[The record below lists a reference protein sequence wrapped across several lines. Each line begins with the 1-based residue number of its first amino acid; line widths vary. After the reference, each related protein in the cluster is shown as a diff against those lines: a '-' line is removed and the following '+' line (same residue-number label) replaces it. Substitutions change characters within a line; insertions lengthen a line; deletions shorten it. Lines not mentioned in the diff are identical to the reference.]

1 MRRLSYIV
9 ALICCMLC
17 GGASAIQQ
25 LALSRFDNY
34 TQKDGLNYNIVQCA
48 YQDAQGYMWFGT
60 SQGLHRFDGYTF
72 HPYKYGNADGQVR
85 GELIRCIFQDSK
97 KRFWVGT
104 ENGGLNVYYPTTE
117 SFAAIPL
124 AKNGM
129 ARYSANSIVE
139 TPDGKIWVG
148 TDEGLAYLDEGLLL
162 EYYHFKDTEIGSI
175 PFIKALKV
183 DKYGRIWIGTG
194 ESGVKVFNPSTGEL
208 RSILDDS
215 EVRSI
220 CITKDDVVWIG
231 TYDKGVYIVNI
242 MDRGKFDLVHQTNL
256 PTTGAEASVKAICEG
271 ADGRMWI
278 GTRSGLICYDRISKE
293 YVVNVNDVHNDITLV
308 NNSIID
314 LYVDKKGDLWVC
326 TRGGISYRNS
336 EKQPFVLIQES
347 KNDNRYL
354 NCGQVYAF
362 LEMPGQKIWVGT
374 ESGGVN
380 IYDMKSG
387 RFDYITQTNSGL
399 SVNCIKSLAQV
410 GNEVLVGTY
419 MGGLNVLDAQT
430 GKVKRVYRHSD
441 SDKKSISSDNVWSI
455 CVCKNGEVL
464 LGTGDGV
471 DKFNP
476 SNGTFEH
483 MDRLAYNKEVWK
495 VYEDSDKDLWIFTP
509 DEIIIYLVKEERTI
523 AYEERARSIVEKA
536 KNVFYVGSLE
546 RGLVEYNKYTGE
558 IGTLNENDG
567 LSNNNVQSIFEW
579 RDYYI
584 VCTTNGISRIH
595 KGDKEIV
602 NYDESDGLQS
612 RQFHYGAVY
621 TCSDGRVL
629 AGGNAGFNIVNLSDL
644 HPNEFVPPVLLEDVK
659 VFNQEVPAN
668 QISLNENGESCLS
681 LNYDQNMV
689 TFKYSA
695 LSYSRVNKNMF
706 KYRLVSKDKSW
717 LGSNEDEAWINAGHE
732 NKCTYTNLHPGD
744 YVFEVK
750 GANCDGVWNE
760 NPLRVHLYVKPP
772 FWNTWWCKTLMTMVV
787 VGLILM
793 FLYHYRSRMILRNKL
808 DLEKQK
814 AEEMEKVE
822 QLKLDFF
829 TNISHELRTPLTL
842 ILGPL
847 SKILKDKGVS
857 SESKK
862 MAELAER
869 NANKLLRLVNQILD
883 FRKIESGSLQ
893 AIYKPGDLPAL
904 LETVVRA
911 FQTEGEAKG
920 IQISLDVDDASRGKR
935 MLFDSD
941 KIEKIV
947 DNLVSNSMKFTPRG
961 GAIKVAMEML
971 PQHKYAAENIC
982 DSFQISVADT
992 GKGMSESDQKHVFER
1007 FYQSNDEKE
1016 AGIGTGI
1023 GLNLVYDLV
1032 KLMDGEVLL
1041 DSALGKGTTFKV
1053 VLPFFESGEE
1063 STEKA
1068 EEPEESNTAVES
1080 QDGEAAE
1087 LPEEEKPVLLIAED
1101 NEELRKFVAIH
1112 FESRFNVVE
1121 AEDGKIALEKA
1132 AEQIPDVVITDLMMP
1147 NICGDELCNKLKHD
1161 EKTSHIPIILLTAVH
1176 SKESEIESLKR
1187 GADDYI
1193 TKPFDIEVLD
1203 QKVMNMMRL
1212 KDKIR
1217 SRFKI
1222 EMISEPTKVATQ
1234 SPDEKFMIKAMKVI
1248 EDNLSDADFDIE
1260 KFAVEVGVS
1269 RMQLYRKM
1277 NAITGMTVKEFIRN
1291 IRIKRAKQLLEDG
1304 AMTVS
1309 EVAYNVGF
1317 KDIAYFRKCFKQQ
1330 VGINPSEISKG
1341 E

>member
-1 MRRLSYIV
+1 MRGLRYILAFV
-9 ALICCMLC
+9 WCILW
-17 GGASAIQQ
+17 GGTFASQQ

-72 HPYKYGNADGQVR
+72 YPYKYGSQEGHVR
-85 GELIRCIFQDSK
+85 GELVRCIFQDSRR
-97 KRFWVGT
+97 RFWVGT
-104 ENGGLNVYYPTTE
+104 ENGGLNIYEPKSETFST
-117 SFAAIPL
+117 IPL
-124 AKNGM
+124 SKNGL
-129 ARYSANSIVE
+129 AKYSANSVVE
-139 TPDGKIWVG
+139 DMEGKIWVG
-148 TDEGLAYLDEGLLL
+148 TDEGLAFLGEGLLL
-162 EYYHFKDTEIGSI
+162 EYYQFQDSEVGSI
-175 PFIKALKV
+175 PFIKTLTV
-183 DKYGRIWIGTG
+183 DKYGRLWIGTG
-194 ESGVKVFNPSTGEL
+194 ESGVKLFDPSTGDVKT
-208 RSILDDS
+208 ILQDL

-220 CITKDDVVWIG
+220 CISKDGVVWIG
-231 TYDKGVYIVNI
+231 SYDRGVYTVDINDKNNVEC
-242 MDRGKFDLVHQTNL
+242 RHQTNL
-256 PTTGAEASVKAICEG
+256 PTSGAEASVKAICEDR
-271 ADGRMWI
+271 DGRIWI
-278 GTRSGLICYDRISKE
+278 GTRSGLICYDRESQR

-308 NNSIID
+308 HNSVID
-314 LYVDKKGDLWVC
+314 LFVDNKGDLWVC

-336 EKQPFVLIQES
+336 EKQPFGLIQES

-354 NCGQVYAF
+354 NCEQVYAF
-362 LEMPGQKIWVGT
+362 LEVPDSKVWVGT
-374 ESGGVN
+374 ESGGINV
-380 IYDMKSG
+380 YDIKSG
-387 RFDYITQTNSGL
+387 RFEYITQSNSGL
-399 SVNCIKSLAQV
+399 SVNCIKSLAKV
-410 GNEVLVGTY
+410 GDDVLVGTY
-419 MGGLNVLDAQT
+419 MGGLNVMDVQT
-430 GKVKRVYRHSD
+430 GKVKRVFRHSETD
-441 SDKKSISSDNVWSI
+441 RTSISSDNVWSI
-455 CVCKNGEVL
+455 CICRNGDVL
-464 LGTGDGV
+464 LGTGSGV
-471 DKFNP
+471 EKYNP
-476 SNGTFEH
+476 NNGTFSH
-483 MDRLAYNKEVWK
+483 MDKLAYNKEVWK
-495 VYEDSDKDLWIFTP
+495 IFEDSDKDLWIFTP
-509 DEIIIYLVKEERTI
+509 DEIIIYLTKEERTI
-523 AYEERARSIVEKA
+523 VYKERARSIVEKS
-536 KNVFYVGSLE
+536 NSVFYIGSLE

-558 IGTLNENDG
+558 ISTISEKDG
-567 LSNNNVQSIFEW
+567 LSNNNVQSILEW
-579 RDYYI
+579 GDYYI
-584 VCTTNGISRIH
+584 VCTTSGMSRI
-595 KGDKEIV
+595 KKENKEIV
-602 NYDESDGLQS
+602 NYDENDGLQS

-621 TCSDGRVL
+621 VCTDGRVL
-629 AGGNAGFNIVNLSDL
+629 MGGNAGFNIVDFSDVRV
-644 HPNEFVPPVLLEDVK
+644 NEFIPPIVLEDVK
-659 VFNQEVPAN
+659 VFNQDVQAD
-668 QISLNENGESCLS
+668 QISIDENTGETCLD

-689 TFKYSA
+689 TFRYSA
-695 LSYSRVNKNMF
+695 LSYSRADKNRF
-706 KYRLVSKDKSW
+706 KYRLVGQSDSW
-717 LGSNEDEAWINAGHE
+717 IDAGHE
-732 NKCTYTNLHPGD
+732 NKCTYTNLRPGS
-744 YVFEVK
+744 YIFEVR

-760 NPLRVHLYVKPP
+760 KPLKVHLYVKPP
-772 FWNTWWCKTLMTMVV
+772 FWNTWWFKTLMTLLV
-787 VGLILM
+787 VGLVLM
-793 FLYHYRSRMILRNKL
+793 YLYHYRSRMILKNKL
-808 DLEKQK
+808 VLEKQK

-829 TNISHELRTPLTL
+829 TNISHELRIPLTL

-847 SKILKDKGVS
+847 SKILKDDGVS
-857 SESKK
+857 SESKQ
-862 MAELAER
+862 MAVLAER

-920 IQISLDVDDASRGKR
+920 IQISLDVDDAARGRR

-961 GAIKVAMEML
+961 GSISVKL
-971 PQHKYAAENIC
+971 DILSQHTYSEGNIS
-982 DSFQISVADT
+982 DSYQITVADT
-992 GKGMSESDQKHVFER
+992 GKGMTEDDQKHVFER

-1023 GLNLVYDLV
+1023 GLNLVFDLA

-1041 DSALGKGTTFKV
+1041 NSKKGEGTTFRV
-1053 VLPFFESGEE
+1053 VLPLFETSESVAEEEATENKEAADKDDIDPVALSGE
-1063 STEKA
+1063 
-1068 EEPEESNTAVES
+1068 
-1080 QDGEAAE
+1080 D
-1087 LPEEEKPVLLIAED
+1087 KPVLLIAED

-1112 FESRFNVVE
+1112 FETRFTVVE
-1121 AEDGKIALEKA
+1121 AEDGRIALEKA
-1132 AEQIPDVVITDLMMP
+1132 EEQIPDVVITDLMMP

-1161 EKTSHIPIILLTAVH
+1161 ERTSHIPIILLTAVH

-1212 KDKIR
+1212 KEKIR

-1222 EMISEPTKVATQ
+1222 EMISEPTKVVTQ
-1234 SPDEKFMIKAMKVI
+1234 SPDEKFMIRAMKVI

>member
-1 MRRLSYIV
+1 MRGLRYILAFV
-9 ALICCMLC
+9 WCILW
-17 GGASAIQQ
+17 GGTFASQQ

-72 HPYKYGNADGQVR
+72 HPYKYGSQEGHVR
-85 GELIRCIFQDSK
+85 GELVRCIFQDSRR
-97 KRFWVGT
+97 RFWVGT
-104 ENGGLNVYYPTTE
+104 ENGGLNIYEPKSETF
-117 SFAAIPL
+117 SAIPL
-124 AKNGM
+124 SKNGL
-129 ARYSANSIVE
+129 AKYSANSVVE
-139 TPDGKIWVG
+139 DMEGKIWVG
-148 TDEGLAYLDEGLLL
+148 TDEGLAFLGEGLLL
-162 EYYHFKDTEIGSI
+162 EYYQFQDSEVGSI
-175 PFIKALKV
+175 PFIKTLTV
-183 DKYGRIWIGTG
+183 DKYGRLWIGTG
-194 ESGVKVFNPSTGEL
+194 ESGVKLFDPSTGDVKT
-208 RSILDDS
+208 ILQDL

-220 CITKDDVVWIG
+220 CISKDGVVWIG
-231 TYDKGVYIVNI
+231 SYDRGVYTVDINDKNNVEC
-242 MDRGKFDLVHQTNL
+242 RHQTNL
-256 PTTGAEASVKAICEG
+256 PTSGAEASVKAICEDR
-271 ADGRMWI
+271 DGRIWI
-278 GTRSGLICYDRISKE
+278 GTRSGLICYDRESQR

-308 NNSIID
+308 HNSVID
-314 LYVDKKGDLWVC
+314 LFVDNKGDLWVC

-336 EKQPFVLIQES
+336 EKQPFGLIQES

-354 NCGQVYAF
+354 NCEQVYAF
-362 LEMPGQKIWVGT
+362 LEVPDSKVWVGT
-374 ESGGVN
+374 ESGGINV
-380 IYDMKSG
+380 YDMKSG
-387 RFDYITQTNSGL
+387 RFEYITQSNSGL
-399 SVNCIKSLAQV
+399 SVNCIKSLAKV
-410 GNEVLVGTY
+410 GDDVLVGTY
-419 MGGLNVLDAQT
+419 MGGLNVMDVQT
-430 GKVKRVYRHSD
+430 GKVKRVFRHSETD
-441 SDKKSISSDNVWSI
+441 RTSISSDNVWSI
-455 CVCKNGEVL
+455 CICRNGDVL
-464 LGTGDGV
+464 LGTGSGV
-471 DKFNP
+471 EKYNP
-476 SNGTFEH
+476 NNGTFSH
-483 MDRLAYNKEVWK
+483 MDKLAFNKEVWK
-495 VYEDSDKDLWIFTP
+495 IFEDSDKDLWIFTP
-509 DEIIIYLVKEERTI
+509 DEIIIYLTKEERTI
-523 AYEERARSIVEKA
+523 VYKERARSIVEKS
-536 KNVFYVGSLE
+536 NSVFYIGSLE

-558 IGTLNENDG
+558 ISTISEKDG
-567 LSNNNVQSIFEW
+567 LSNNNVQSILEW
-579 RDYYI
+579 GDYYI
-584 VCTTNGISRIH
+584 VCTTSGMSRI
-595 KGDKEIV
+595 KKENKEIV
-602 NYDESDGLQS
+602 NYDENDGLQS

-621 TCSDGRVL
+621 VCTDGRVL
-629 AGGNAGFNIVNLSDL
+629 MGGNAGFNIVDFSDVRV
-644 HPNEFVPPVLLEDVK
+644 NEFVPPIVLEDVK
-659 VFNQEVPAN
+659 VFNQDVQAD
-668 QISLNENGESCLS
+668 QISIYENTGETCLD

-689 TFKYSA
+689 TFRYSA
-695 LSYSRVNKNMF
+695 LSYSRADKNRF
-706 KYRLVSKDKSW
+706 KYRLVGQSD
-717 LGSNEDEAWINAGHE
+717 NWIDAGHE
-732 NKCTYTNLHPGD
+732 NKCTYTNLQPGS
-744 YVFEVK
+744 YIFELR

-760 NPLRVHLYVKPP
+760 KPLKVHLYVKPP
-772 FWNTWWCKTLMTMVV
+772 FWKTWWFKTLMTLLV
-787 VGLILM
+787 VGLVLM
-793 FLYHYRSRMILRNKL
+793 YLYHYRSRMILKNKL
-808 DLEKQK
+808 VLEKQK

-847 SKILKDKGVS
+847 SKILKDDGVS
-857 SESKK
+857 SESKQ
-862 MAELAER
+862 MAVLAER

-920 IQISLDVDDASRGKR
+920 IKISLDVDDAARGRR

-961 GAIKVAMEML
+961 GSINVKL
-971 PQHKYAAENIC
+971 DILSQHTYSEGNIS
-982 DSFQISVADT
+982 DSYQITVADT
-992 GKGMSESDQKHVFER
+992 GKGMTEEDQKHVFER

-1023 GLNLVYDLV
+1023 GLNLVFDLA

-1041 DSALGKGTTFKV
+1041 NSKKGEGTTFRV
-1053 VLPFFESGEE
+1053 VLPLFETSENVAEEETSENKEAADKDDIDPVSLSGE
-1063 STEKA
+1063 
-1068 EEPEESNTAVES
+1068 
-1080 QDGEAAE
+1080 D
-1087 LPEEEKPVLLIAED
+1087 KPVLLIAED

-1112 FESRFNVVE
+1112 FETRFTVVE
-1121 AEDGKIALEKA
+1121 AEDGRIALEKA
-1132 AEQIPDVVITDLMMP
+1132 EEQIPDVVITDLMMP

-1161 EKTSHIPIILLTAVH
+1161 ERTSHIPIILLTAVH

-1212 KDKIR
+1212 KEKIR

-1222 EMISEPTKVATQ
+1222 EMISEPTKVVTQ
-1234 SPDEKFMIKAMKVI
+1234 SPDEKFMIRAMKVI

>member
-1 MRRLSYIV
+1 MRGLRYILAFV
-9 ALICCMLC
+9 WCILW
-17 GGASAIQQ
+17 GGTFASQQ

-60 SQGLHRFDGYTF
+60 SQGLHRFDGYSF
-72 HPYKYGNADGQVR
+72 HPYKYGSQEGHVR
-85 GELIRCIFQDSK
+85 GELVRCIFQDSRR
-97 KRFWVGT
+97 RFWVGT
-104 ENGGLNVYYPTTE
+104 ENGGLNIYEPKSETFST
-117 SFAAIPL
+117 IPL
-124 AKNGM
+124 SKNGL
-129 ARYSANSIVE
+129 AKYSANSVVE
-139 TPDGKIWVG
+139 DMEGKIWVG
-148 TDEGLAYLDEGLLL
+148 TDEGLAFLGEGLLL
-162 EYYHFKDTEIGSI
+162 EYYQFQDSEVGSI
-175 PFIKALKV
+175 PFIKTLTV
-183 DKYGRIWIGTG
+183 DKYGRLWIGTG
-194 ESGVKVFNPSTGEL
+194 ESGVKLFDPSTGDVKT
-208 RSILDDS
+208 ILQDL

-220 CITKDDVVWIG
+220 CISKDGVVWIG
-231 TYDKGVYIVNI
+231 SYDRGVYTIDINDKNNVEC
-242 MDRGKFDLVHQTNL
+242 RHQTNL
-256 PTTGAEASVKAICEG
+256 PTSGAEASVKAICEDR
-271 ADGRMWI
+271 DGRIWI
-278 GTRSGLICYDRISKE
+278 GTRSGLICYDRESQR

-308 NNSIID
+308 HNSVID
-314 LYVDKKGDLWVC
+314 LFVDNKGDLWVC

-336 EKQPFVLIQES
+336 EKQPFGLIQES

-354 NCGQVYAF
+354 NCEQVYAF
-362 LEMPGQKIWVGT
+362 LEVPGSKVWVGT
-374 ESGGVN
+374 ESGGINV
-380 IYDMKSG
+380 YDIKSG
-387 RFDYITQTNSGL
+387 RFEYITQSNSGL
-399 SVNCIKSLAQV
+399 SVNCIKSLAKV
-410 GNEVLVGTY
+410 GDDVLVGTY
-419 MGGLNVLDAQT
+419 MGGLNVMDVQT
-430 GKVKRVYRHSD
+430 GKVKRVFRHSETD
-441 SDKKSISSDNVWSI
+441 RTSISSDNVWSI
-455 CVCKNGEVL
+455 CICRNGDVL
-464 LGTGDGV
+464 LGTGSGV
-471 DKFNP
+471 EKYNP
-476 SNGTFEH
+476 NNGTFSH
-483 MDRLAYNKEVWK
+483 MDKLAYNKEVWK
-495 VYEDSDKDLWIFTP
+495 IFEDSDKDLWIFTP
-509 DEIIIYLVKEERTI
+509 DEIIIYLTKEERTI
-523 AYEERARSIVEKA
+523 VYKERARSIVEKS
-536 KNVFYVGSLE
+536 NSVFYIGSLE

-558 IGTLNENDG
+558 ISTISEKDG
-567 LSNNNVQSIFEW
+567 LSNNNVQSILEW
-579 RDYYI
+579 GDYYI
-584 VCTTNGISRIH
+584 VCTTSGMSRI
-595 KGDKEIV
+595 KKENKEIV
-602 NYDESDGLQS
+602 NYDENDGLQS

-621 TCSDGRVL
+621 VCTDGRVL
-629 AGGNAGFNIVNLSDL
+629 MGGNAGFNIVDFSDVRV
-644 HPNEFVPPVLLEDVK
+644 NEFIPPIVLEDVK
-659 VFNQEVPAN
+659 VFNQDVQAD
-668 QISLNENGESCLS
+668 QISIDENTGETCLD

-689 TFKYSA
+689 TFRYSA
-695 LSYSRVNKNMF
+695 LSYSRSDKNRF
-706 KYRLVSKDKSW
+706 KYRLVGQSDSW
-717 LGSNEDEAWINAGHE
+717 IDAGHE
-732 NKCTYTNLHPGD
+732 NKCTYTNLQPGS
-744 YVFEVK
+744 YIFEVR

-760 NPLRVHLYVKPP
+760 KPLKVHLYVKPP
-772 FWNTWWCKTLMTMVV
+772 FWNTWWFKTLMTLLV
-787 VGLILM
+787 VGLVLM
-793 FLYHYRSRMILRNKL
+793 YLYHYRSRMILKNKL
-808 DLEKQK
+808 VLEKQK

-847 SKILKDKGVS
+847 SKILKDDGVS
-857 SESKK
+857 SESKQ
-862 MAELAER
+862 MAVLAER

-920 IQISLDVDDASRGKR
+920 IQISLDVDDAARGRR

-947 DNLVSNSMKFTPRG
+947 DNLVSNSMKFTSRG
-961 GAIKVAMEML
+961 GSISVKLDILSQYTYSEG
-971 PQHKYAAENIC
+971 NIS
-982 DSFQISVADT
+982 DSYQITVADT
-992 GKGMSESDQKHVFER
+992 GKGMTEEDQKHVFER

-1023 GLNLVYDLV
+1023 GLNLVFDLA

-1041 DSALGKGTTFKV
+1041 NSKKGEGTTFRV
-1053 VLPFFESGEE
+1053 VLPLFETSESVAEEEATENKEAADKDDIDPVALSGE
-1063 STEKA
+1063 
-1068 EEPEESNTAVES
+1068 
-1080 QDGEAAE
+1080 D
-1087 LPEEEKPVLLIAED
+1087 KPVLLIAED

-1112 FESRFNVVE
+1112 FESRFTVVE
-1121 AEDGKIALEKA
+1121 AEDGRIALEKA
-1132 AEQIPDVVITDLMMP
+1132 EEQIPDVVITDLMMP

-1161 EKTSHIPIILLTAVH
+1161 ERTSHIPIILLTAVH

-1212 KDKIR
+1212 KEKIR

-1222 EMISEPTKVATQ
+1222 EMISEPTKVVTQ
-1234 SPDEKFMIKAMKVI
+1234 SPDEKFMIRAMKVI

>member
-1 MRRLSYIV
+1 MRGLRYILAFV
-9 ALICCMLC
+9 WCILW
-17 GGASAIQQ
+17 GGTFASQQ

-72 HPYKYGNADGQVR
+72 HPYKYGSQEGHVR
-85 GELIRCIFQDSK
+85 GELVRCIFQDSRR
-97 KRFWVGT
+97 RFWVGT
-104 ENGGLNVYYPTTE
+104 ENGGLNIYEPKSETF
-117 SFAAIPL
+117 SAIPL
-124 AKNGM
+124 SKNGL
-129 ARYSANSIVE
+129 AKYSANSVVE
-139 TPDGKIWVG
+139 DMEGKIWVG
-148 TDEGLAYLDEGLLL
+148 TDEGLAFLGEGLLL
-162 EYYHFKDTEIGSI
+162 EYYQFQDSEVGSI
-175 PFIKALKV
+175 PFIKTLTV
-183 DKYGRIWIGTG
+183 DKYGRLWIGTG
-194 ESGVKVFNPSTGEL
+194 ESGVKLFDPSTGDVKT
-208 RSILDDS
+208 ILQDL

-220 CITKDDVVWIG
+220 CISKDGVVWIG
-231 TYDKGVYIVNI
+231 SYDRGVYTVDINDKNNVEC
-242 MDRGKFDLVHQTNL
+242 KHQTNL
-256 PTTGAEASVKAICEG
+256 PTSGAEASVKAICEDR
-271 ADGRMWI
+271 DGRIWI
-278 GTRSGLICYDRISKE
+278 GTRSGLICYDRESQR

-308 NNSIID
+308 HNSVID
-314 LYVDKKGDLWVC
+314 LFVDNKGDLWVC

-336 EKQPFVLIQES
+336 EKQPFELIQES

-354 NCGQVYAF
+354 NCEQVYAF
-362 LEMPGQKIWVGT
+362 LEVPGSKVWVGT

-380 IYDMKSG
+380 VYDMKSG
-387 RFDYITQTNSGL
+387 RFEYITQSNSGL
-399 SVNCIKSLAQV
+399 SVNCIKSLAKV
-410 GNEVLVGTY
+410 GDDVLVGTY
-419 MGGLNVLDAQT
+419 MGGLNVMDVQT
-430 GKVKRVYRHSD
+430 GKVKRVFRHSETD
-441 SDKKSISSDNVWSI
+441 RTSISSDNVWSI
-455 CVCKNGEVL
+455 CICRNGDVL
-464 LGTGDGV
+464 LGTGSGV
-471 DKFNP
+471 EKYNP
-476 SNGTFEH
+476 NNGTFSH
-483 MDRLAYNKEVWK
+483 MDKLAFNKEVWK
-495 VYEDSDKDLWIFTP
+495 IFEDSDKDLWIFTP
-509 DEIIIYLVKEERTI
+509 DEIIIYLTKEERTI
-523 AYEERARSIVEKA
+523 VYKERARSIVEKS
-536 KNVFYVGSLE
+536 NSVFYIGSLE

-558 IGTLNENDG
+558 ISTISEKDG
-567 LSNNNVQSIFEW
+567 LSNNNVQSILEW
-579 RDYYI
+579 GDYYI
-584 VCTTNGISRIH
+584 VCTTSGMSRI
-595 KGDKEIV
+595 KKVSKEIV
-602 NYDESDGLQS
+602 NYDENDGLQS

-621 TCSDGRVL
+621 VCTDGRVL
-629 AGGNAGFNIVNLSDL
+629 MGGNAGFNIVDFSDVRV
-644 HPNEFVPPVLLEDVK
+644 NEFVPPIVLEDVK
-659 VFNQEVPAN
+659 VFNQDVQAD
-668 QISLNENGESCLS
+668 QISIDENTGETCLN

-689 TFKYSA
+689 TFRYSA
-695 LSYSRVNKNMF
+695 LSYSRADKNRF
-706 KYRLVSKDKSW
+706 KYRLVGQSDSW
-717 LGSNEDEAWINAGHE
+717 IDAGHE
-732 NKCTYTNLHPGD
+732 NKCTYTNLQPGS
-744 YVFEVK
+744 YIFEVR

-760 NPLRVHLYVKPP
+760 KPLKVHLYVKPP
-772 FWNTWWCKTLMTMVV
+772 FWNTLWFKTLMTLLV
-787 VGLILM
+787 VGLVLM
-793 FLYHYRSRMILRNKL
+793 YLYHYRSRMILKNKL
-808 DLEKQK
+808 VLEKQK

-847 SKILKDKGVS
+847 SKILKDDGVS
-857 SESKK
+857 SESKQ
-862 MAELAER
+862 MAVLAER

-920 IQISLDVDDASRGKR
+920 IKISLDVDDAARGRR

-961 GAIKVAMEML
+961 GSINVKL
-971 PQHKYAAENIC
+971 DILSQHTYSEGNIS
-982 DSFQISVADT
+982 DSYQITVADT
-992 GKGMSESDQKHVFER
+992 GKGMTEEDQKHVFER

-1023 GLNLVYDLV
+1023 GLNLVFDLA

-1041 DSALGKGTTFKV
+1041 NSKKGEGTTFRV
-1053 VLPFFESGEE
+1053 VLPLFETSENVAEEETSENKETADNDIDPVSLSGE
-1063 STEKA
+1063 
-1068 EEPEESNTAVES
+1068 
-1080 QDGEAAE
+1080 D
-1087 LPEEEKPVLLIAED
+1087 KPVLLIAED

-1112 FESRFNVVE
+1112 FETRFTVVE
-1121 AEDGKIALEKA
+1121 AEDGRIALEKA
-1132 AEQIPDVVITDLMMP
+1132 EEQIPDVVITDLMMP

-1161 EKTSHIPIILLTAVH
+1161 ERTSHIPIILLTAVH

-1212 KDKIR
+1212 KEKIR

-1222 EMISEPTKVATQ
+1222 EMISEPTKVVTQ
-1234 SPDEKFMIKAMKVI
+1234 SPDEKFMIRAMKVI

>member
-1 MRRLSYIV
+1 MRGLRYILAFV
-9 ALICCMLC
+9 WCILW
-17 GGASAIQQ
+17 GGTFASQQ

-72 HPYKYGNADGQVR
+72 YPYKYGSQEGHVR
-85 GELIRCIFQDSK
+85 GELVRCIFQDSRR
-97 KRFWVGT
+97 RFWVGT
-104 ENGGLNVYYPTTE
+104 ENGGLNIYEPKSETFST
-117 SFAAIPL
+117 IPL
-124 AKNGM
+124 SKNGL
-129 ARYSANSIVE
+129 AKYSANSVVE
-139 TPDGKIWVG
+139 DMEGKIWVG
-148 TDEGLAYLDEGLLL
+148 TDEGLAFLGEGLLL
-162 EYYHFKDTEIGSI
+162 EYYQFLDSEVGSI
-175 PFIKALKV
+175 PFIKTLTV
-183 DKYGRIWIGTG
+183 DKYGRLWIGTG
-194 ESGVKVFNPSTGEL
+194 ESGVKLFDPSTGDVKT
-208 RSILDDS
+208 ILQDL

-220 CITKDDVVWIG
+220 CISKDGVVWIG
-231 TYDKGVYIVNI
+231 SYDRGVYTVDINDKNNVEC
-242 MDRGKFDLVHQTNL
+242 RHQTNL
-256 PTTGAEASVKAICEG
+256 PTSGAEASVKAICEDR
-271 ADGRMWI
+271 DGRIWI
-278 GTRSGLICYDRISKE
+278 GTRSGLICYDRESQR

-308 NNSIID
+308 HNSVID
-314 LYVDKKGDLWVC
+314 LFVDNKGDLWVC

-336 EKQPFVLIQES
+336 EKQPFGLIQES

-354 NCGQVYAF
+354 NCEQVYAF
-362 LEMPGQKIWVGT
+362 LEVPGSKVWVGT
-374 ESGGVN
+374 ESGGINV
-380 IYDMKSG
+380 YDIKSG
-387 RFDYITQTNSGL
+387 RFEYITQSNSGL
-399 SVNCIKSLAQV
+399 SVNCIKSLAKV
-410 GNEVLVGTY
+410 GDDVLVGTY
-419 MGGLNVLDAQT
+419 MGGLNVMDVQT
-430 GKVKRVYRHSD
+430 GKVKRVFRHSETD
-441 SDKKSISSDNVWSI
+441 RTSISSDNVWSI
-455 CVCKNGEVL
+455 CICRNGDVL
-464 LGTGDGV
+464 LGTGSGV
-471 DKFNP
+471 EKYNP
-476 SNGTFEH
+476 NNGTFSH
-483 MDRLAYNKEVWK
+483 MDKLAYNKEVWK
-495 VYEDSDKDLWIFTP
+495 IFEDSDKDLWIFTP
-509 DEIIIYLVKEERTI
+509 DEIIIYLTKEERTI
-523 AYEERARSIVEKA
+523 VYKERARSIVEKS
-536 KNVFYVGSLE
+536 NSVFYIGSLE

-558 IGTLNENDG
+558 ISTISEKDG
-567 LSNNNVQSIFEW
+567 LSNNNVQSILEW
-579 RDYYI
+579 GDYYI
-584 VCTTNGISRIH
+584 VCTTSGMSRI
-595 KGDKEIV
+595 KKENKEIV
-602 NYDESDGLQS
+602 NYDENDGLQS

-621 TCSDGRVL
+621 VCTDGRVL
-629 AGGNAGFNIVNLSDL
+629 MGGNAGFNIVDFSDVRV
-644 HPNEFVPPVLLEDVK
+644 NEFIPPIVLEDVK
-659 VFNQEVPAN
+659 VFNQDVQAD
-668 QISLNENGESCLS
+668 QISIDENTGETCLD

-689 TFKYSA
+689 TFRYSA
-695 LSYSRVNKNMF
+695 LSYSRSDKNRF
-706 KYRLVSKDKSW
+706 KYRLVGQSDSW
-717 LGSNEDEAWINAGHE
+717 IDAGHE
-732 NKCTYTNLHPGD
+732 NKCTYTNLQPGS
-744 YVFEVK
+744 YIFEVR

-760 NPLRVHLYVKPP
+760 KPLKVHLYVKPP
-772 FWNTWWCKTLMTMVV
+772 FWNTWWFKTLMTLLV
-787 VGLILM
+787 VGLVLM
-793 FLYHYRSRMILRNKL
+793 YLYHYRSRMILKNKL
-808 DLEKQK
+808 VLEKQK

-847 SKILKDKGVS
+847 SKILKDDGVS
-857 SESKK
+857 SESKQ
-862 MAELAER
+862 MAVLAER

-920 IQISLDVDDASRGKR
+920 IKISLDVDDAARGRR

-961 GAIKVAMEML
+961 GSISVKL
-971 PQHKYAAENIC
+971 DILSQHTYSEGNIS
-982 DSFQISVADT
+982 DSYQITVADT
-992 GKGMSESDQKHVFER
+992 GKGMTEEDQKHVFER

-1023 GLNLVYDLV
+1023 GLNLVFDLA

-1041 DSALGKGTTFKV
+1041 NSKKGEGTTFRV
-1053 VLPFFESGEE
+1053 VLPLFETSENVAEEETSENKETADKDDIDPVSLSGE
-1063 STEKA
+1063 
-1068 EEPEESNTAVES
+1068 
-1080 QDGEAAE
+1080 D
-1087 LPEEEKPVLLIAED
+1087 KPVLLIAED

-1112 FESRFNVVE
+1112 FETRFTVVE
-1121 AEDGKIALEKA
+1121 AEDGRIALEKA
-1132 AEQIPDVVITDLMMP
+1132 EEQIPDVVITDLMMP

-1161 EKTSHIPIILLTAVH
+1161 ERTSHIPIILLTAVH

-1212 KDKIR
+1212 KEKIR

-1222 EMISEPTKVATQ
+1222 EMISEPTKVVTQ
-1234 SPDEKFMIKAMKVI
+1234 SPDEKFMIRAMKVI

>member
-1 MRRLSYIV
+1 MRGLRYILAFV
-9 ALICCMLC
+9 WCILW
-17 GGASAIQQ
+17 GGTFASQQ

-72 HPYKYGNADGQVR
+72 HPYKYGSQEGHVR
-85 GELIRCIFQDSK
+85 GELIRCIFQDSH

-104 ENGGLNVYYPTTE
+104 ENGGLNIYEPHSETF
-117 SFAAIPL
+117 SAIPL
-124 AKNGM
+124 KKDGLAK
-129 ARYSANSIVE
+129 YSANAIVE
-139 TPDGKIWVG
+139 GADGKIWIG
-148 TDEGLAYLDEGLLL
+148 TDEGLAFLDEGMLL
-162 EYYHFKDTEIGSI
+162 EYYHFQETGIGSV
-175 PFIKALKV
+175 PFIKSLDV

-194 ESGVKVFNPSTGEL
+194 GAGVKLFDPSTEKIQTVL
-208 RSILDDS
+208 PDS
-215 EVRSI
+215 EVRTI
-220 CITKDDVVWIG
+220 CISRDSVVWIG
-231 TYDKGVYIVNI
+231 TYDRGVYTVDIKDKENVEP
-242 MDRGKFDLVHQTNL
+242 KHQTSL
-256 PTTGAEASVKAICEG
+256 PTAGAEASVKAICE
-271 ADGRMWI
+271 DREGRIWI
-278 GTRSGLICYDRISKE
+278 GTRSGLICYDRRTQQ
-293 YVVNVNDVHNDITLV
+293 YVINVNDVHNDITLV
-308 NNSIID
+308 HNSVID
-314 LYVDKKGDLWVC
+314 LFVDNKGDLWVC
-326 TRGGISYRNS
+326 TRGGISYRNN
-336 EKQPFVLIQES
+336 EKQPFKLIQES

-354 NCGQVYAF
+354 NCEQVYAF
-362 LEMPGQKIWVGT
+362 LEVPDSKVWVGT

-380 IYDMKSG
+380 VYDMKSG
-387 RFDYITQTNSGL
+387 RFDYITQSNSNL
-399 SVNCIKSLAQV
+399 SVNSIKSFARV
-410 GNEVLVGTY
+410 GNEILVGTY
-419 MGGLNVLDAQT
+419 MGGLNVLDIST
-430 GKVKRVYRHSD
+430 GNVKRVYRHSETD
-441 SDKKSISSDNVWSI
+441 RASINSDNIWSI
-455 CVCKNGEVL
+455 CIRRNGDVL

-471 DKFNP
+471 DKYNP
-476 SNGTFEH
+476 NNGTFSH
-483 MDRLAYNKEVWK
+483 MDKLAFNKEVWK
-495 VYEDSDKDLWIFTP
+495 VFEDSDNDLWIFTP
-509 DEIIIYLVKEERTI
+509 EEIVVYLTKEDRTLV
-523 AYEERARSIVEKA
+523 YKERARSIVEKT
-536 KNVFYVGSLE
+536 KSQFYVGSLE
-546 RGLVEYNKYTGE
+546 RGVVEYNKYTGE
-558 IGTLNENDG
+558 IRTISEKDG
-567 LSNNNVQSIFEW
+567 LSNNNVQSILEW
-579 RDYYI
+579 GDYYI
-584 VCTTNGISRIH
+584 VCTTSGMSRIR
-595 KGDKEIV
+595 KKTFEIV
-602 NYDESDGLQS
+602 NYDENDGLQS

-621 TCSDGRVL
+621 VCTDGRVL
-629 AGGNAGFNIVNLSDL
+629 MGGNAGFNIVDFSDVRV
-644 HPNEFVPPVLLEDVK
+644 NEFIPPIVLEDVK
-659 VFNQEVPAN
+659 VFNQDVQAD
-668 QISLNENGESCLS
+668 QISIDENTGETCLN

-689 TFKYSA
+689 TFRYSA
-695 LSYSRVNKNMF
+695 LSYSRADKNRF
-706 KYRLVSKDKSW
+706 KYRLVGQSD
-717 LGSNEDEAWINAGHE
+717 NWIDAGHE
-732 NKCTYTNLHPGD
+732 NKCTYTNLQPGS
-744 YVFEVK
+744 YIFELR

-760 NPLRVHLYVKPP
+760 KPLKVHLYVKPP
-772 FWNTWWCKTLMTMVV
+772 FWKTWWFKTLMTLLV
-787 VGLILM
+787 VGLVLM
-793 FLYHYRSRMILRNKL
+793 YLYHYRSRMILKNKL
-808 DLEKQK
+808 VLEKQK

-847 SKILKDKGVS
+847 SKILKDDGVS
-857 SESKK
+857 SESKQ
-862 MAELAER
+862 MAVLAER

-920 IQISLDVDDASRGKR
+920 IQISLAVDDAARGRR

-947 DNLVSNSMKFTPRG
+947 DNLLSNSMKFTPRG
-961 GAIKVAMEML
+961 GAISVKLEML
-971 PQHKYAAENIC
+971 SQHTYSAGNIS
-982 DSFQISVADT
+982 DSYQITVADT
-992 GKGMSESDQKHVFER
+992 GKGMSEEDQKHVFER

-1023 GLNLVYDLV
+1023 GLNLVFDLA

-1041 DSALGKGTTFKV
+1041 NSKKGEGTTFRV
-1053 VLPFFESGEE
+1053 VLPLFETPESTVEEEPSENNTVAGKDDIDPVALSGE
-1063 STEKA
+1063 
-1068 EEPEESNTAVES
+1068 
-1080 QDGEAAE
+1080 D
-1087 LPEEEKPVLLIAED
+1087 KPVLLIAED

-1112 FESRFNVVE
+1112 FESRFTVVE
-1121 AEDGKIALEKA
+1121 AEDGRIALEKA
-1132 AEQIPDVVITDLMMP
+1132 EEQIPDVVITDLMMP

-1161 EKTSHIPIILLTAVH
+1161 ERTSHIPIILLTAVH

-1212 KDKIR
+1212 KEKIR

-1222 EMISEPTKVATQ
+1222 EMISEPTKVVTQ
-1234 SPDEKFMIKAMKVI
+1234 SPDEKFMIRAMKVI

>member
-72 HPYKYGNADGQVR
+72 HPYKYGNAEGQVR

-104 ENGGLNVYYPTTE
+104 ENGGLNVYYPTNE

-129 ARYSANSIVE
+129 ARYSANSVVE

-175 PFIKALKV
+175 PFVKTLKV

-362 LEMPGQKIWVGT
+362 LEVPGQKIWVGT

-410 GNEVLVGTY
+410 SNEVLVGTY

-495 VYEDSDKDLWIFTP
+495 VFEDSDKDLWIFTP

-595 KGDKEIV
+595 KGNKEIV
-602 NYDESDGLQS
+602 NYDENDGLQS
-612 RQFHYGAVY
+612 RQFHYGALY
-621 TCSDGRVL
+621 TCSDGRVM

-644 HPNEFVPPVLLEDVK
+644 RKNEFVPPVLLEDVK

-668 QISLNENGESCLS
+668 QISLNENGELCLS

-717 LGSNEDEAWINAGHE
+717 LRSNEDDAWINAGHE

-787 VGLILM
+787 VGVILM

-1063 STEKA
+1063 SAEKA
-1068 EEPEESNTAVES
+1068 EESEENNTAVEA

-1087 LPEEEKPVLLIAED
+1087 LTEEEKPVLLIAED

>member
-1 MRRLSYIV
+1 MRGLRYILAFV
-9 ALICCMLC
+9 WCILW
-17 GGASAIQQ
+17 GGTFASQQ

-72 HPYKYGNADGQVR
+72 HPYKYGSQEGHVR
-85 GELIRCIFQDSK
+85 GELVRCIFQDSRR
-97 KRFWVGT
+97 RFWVGT
-104 ENGGLNVYYPTTE
+104 ENGGLNIYEPKSETF
-117 SFAAIPL
+117 SAIPL
-124 AKNGM
+124 SKNGL
-129 ARYSANSIVE
+129 AKYSANSVVE
-139 TPDGKIWVG
+139 DMEGKIWVG
-148 TDEGLAYLDEGLLL
+148 TDEGLAFLGEGLLL
-162 EYYHFKDTEIGSI
+162 EYYQFQDSEVGSI
-175 PFIKALKV
+175 PFIKTLTV
-183 DKYGRIWIGTG
+183 DKYGRLWIGTG
-194 ESGVKVFNPSTGEL
+194 ESGVKLFDPSTGDVKT
-208 RSILDDS
+208 ILQDL

-220 CITKDDVVWIG
+220 CISKDGVVWIG
-231 TYDKGVYIVNI
+231 SYDRGVYTVDINDKNNVEC
-242 MDRGKFDLVHQTNL
+242 RHQTNL
-256 PTTGAEASVKAICEG
+256 PTSGAEASVKAICEDR
-271 ADGRMWI
+271 DGRIWI
-278 GTRSGLICYDRISKE
+278 GTRSGLICYDRESQR

-308 NNSIID
+308 HNSVID
-314 LYVDKKGDLWVC
+314 LFVDNKGDLWVC

-336 EKQPFVLIQES
+336 EKQPFGLIQES

-354 NCGQVYAF
+354 NCEQVYAF
-362 LEMPGQKIWVGT
+362 LEVPDSKVWVGT
-374 ESGGVN
+374 ESGGINV
-380 IYDMKSG
+380 YDMKSG
-387 RFDYITQTNSGL
+387 RFEYITQSNSGL
-399 SVNCIKSLAQV
+399 SVNCIKSLAKV
-410 GNEVLVGTY
+410 GDDVLVGTY
-419 MGGLNVLDAQT
+419 MGGLNVMDVQT
-430 GKVKRVYRHSD
+430 GKVKRVFRHSETD
-441 SDKKSISSDNVWSI
+441 RTSISSDNVWSI
-455 CVCKNGEVL
+455 CICRNGDVL
-464 LGTGDGV
+464 LGTGSGV
-471 DKFNP
+471 EKYNP
-476 SNGTFEH
+476 NNGTFSH
-483 MDRLAYNKEVWK
+483 MDKLAYNKEVWK
-495 VYEDSDKDLWIFTP
+495 IFEDSDKDLWIFTP
-509 DEIIIYLVKEERTI
+509 DEIIIYLTKEERTI
-523 AYEERARSIVEKA
+523 VYKERARSIVEKS
-536 KNVFYVGSLE
+536 NSVFYIGSLE

-558 IGTLNENDG
+558 ISTISEKDG
-567 LSNNNVQSIFEW
+567 LSNNNVQSILEW
-579 RDYYI
+579 GDYYI
-584 VCTTNGISRIH
+584 VCTTSGMSRI
-595 KGDKEIV
+595 KKENKEIV
-602 NYDESDGLQS
+602 NYDENDGLQS

-621 TCSDGRVL
+621 VCTDGRVL
-629 AGGNAGFNIVNLSDL
+629 MGGNAGFNIVDFSDVRV
-644 HPNEFVPPVLLEDVK
+644 NEFVPPIVLEDVK
-659 VFNQEVPAN
+659 VFNQDVQAD
-668 QISLNENGESCLS
+668 QISIDENTGETCLD

-689 TFKYSA
+689 TFRYSA
-695 LSYSRVNKNMF
+695 LSYSRADKNRF
-706 KYRLVSKDKSW
+706 KYRLVGQSD
-717 LGSNEDEAWINAGHE
+717 NWIDAGHE
-732 NKCTYTNLHPGD
+732 NKCTYTNLQPGS
-744 YVFEVK
+744 YIFELR

-760 NPLRVHLYVKPP
+760 KPLKVHLYVKPP
-772 FWNTWWCKTLMTMVV
+772 FWNTWWFKTLMTLLV
-787 VGLILM
+787 VGLVLM
-793 FLYHYRSRMILRNKL
+793 YLYHYRSRMILKNKL
-808 DLEKQK
+808 VLEKQK

-847 SKILKDKGVS
+847 SKILKDDGVS
-857 SESKK
+857 PESKQ
-862 MAELAER
+862 MAMLAER

-920 IQISLDVDDASRGKR
+920 IQISLDVDDAARGRR

-961 GAIKVAMEML
+961 GSINVKL
-971 PQHKYAAENIC
+971 DILSQHTYSEGNIS
-982 DSFQISVADT
+982 DSYQITVADT
-992 GKGMSESDQKHVFER
+992 GKGMTEEDQKHVFER

-1023 GLNLVYDLV
+1023 GLNLVFDLA

-1041 DSALGKGTTFKV
+1041 NSKKGEGTTFRV
-1053 VLPFFESGEE
+1053 VLPLFETSENVAEEETSENNTVADKDEIDPVALSGE
-1063 STEKA
+1063 
-1068 EEPEESNTAVES
+1068 
-1080 QDGEAAE
+1080 D
-1087 LPEEEKPVLLIAED
+1087 KPVLLIAED

-1112 FESRFNVVE
+1112 FETRFTVVE
-1121 AEDGKIALEKA
+1121 AEDGRIALEKA
-1132 AEQIPDVVITDLMMP
+1132 EEQIPDVVITDLMMP

-1161 EKTSHIPIILLTAVH
+1161 ERTSHIPIILLTAVH

-1212 KDKIR
+1212 KEKIR

-1222 EMISEPTKVATQ
+1222 EMISEPTKVVTQ
-1234 SPDEKFMIKAMKVI
+1234 SPDEKFMIRAMKVI

>member
-1 MRRLSYIV
+1 MRRLRYIV
-9 ALICCMLC
+9 ALIWCMLW
-17 GGASAIQQ
+17 GGTFASQQ

-60 SQGLHRFDGYTF
+60 SQGLHRFDGYSF
-72 HPYKYGNADGQVR
+72 RPYKYGSGEGLVR
-85 GELIRCIFQDSK
+85 GELVRCIFQDSQ

-104 ENGGLNVYYPTTE
+104 ENGGLNIYDPKTE
-117 SFAAIPL
+117 SFSAVPL
-124 AKNGM
+124 SKNGS
-129 ARYSANSIVE
+129 AKYSANSVAE
-139 TPDGKIWVG
+139 GADGMIWIG
-148 TDEGLAYLDEGLLL
+148 TDEGLAYLNDVLLL
-162 EYYHFKDTEIGSI
+162 EYYHFQDTETGSL
-175 PFIKALKV
+175 PYIKELRT
-183 DKYGRIWIGTG
+183 DMYGRLWIGTG
-194 ESGVKVFNPSTGEL
+194 ELGVKLFDPSTGKIQ
-208 RSILDDS
+208 SVIDDS

-220 CITKDDVVWIG
+220 CVSRDSVVWIG
-231 TYDKGVYIVNI
+231 TYDSGVYTVDIKNKDNVE
-242 MDRGKFDLVHQTNL
+242 LVHQTSL
-256 PTTGAEASVKAICEG
+256 PTSGAEASVKAICEDSEG
-271 ADGRMWI
+271 LIWI
-278 GTRSGLICYDRISKE
+278 GTRSGLICYDRKSQQ
-293 YVVNVNDVHNDITLV
+293 YVINVNDVHNEITLV
-308 NNSIID
+308 HNSIID
-314 LYVDKKGDLWVC
+314 LYVDNKGDLWVC

-336 EKQPFVLIQES
+336 EKQPFQLIQES

-354 NCGQVYAF
+354 NCAQVYAF
-362 LEMPGQKIWVGT
+362 LEVPGQKVWVGT

-380 IYDMKSG
+380 VYDMKSG
-387 RFDYITQTNSGL
+387 KFDYITKANSGL
-399 SVNCIKSLAQV
+399 SVNCIKSMARV

-419 MGGLNVLDAQT
+419 MGGLNVLDINT
-430 GKVKRVYRHSD
+430 GKVKRVFRHSD
-441 SDKKSISSDNVWSI
+441 SDKNSISSDNVWSI
-455 CVCKNGEVL
+455 CVCDNGDVL
-464 LGTGDGV
+464 LGTGNGV
-471 DKFNP
+471 DKYNP
-476 SNGTFEH
+476 NDGTFKH
-483 MDRLAYNKEVWK
+483 MDQLAFSKEVWK
-495 VYEDSDKDLWIFTP
+495 VFEDSNKDLWIFTP
-509 DEIIIYLVKEERTI
+509 DEIVVYIVKEERTI
-523 AYEERARSIVEKA
+523 DYKERARSIVEKS
-536 KNVFYVGSLE
+536 NNHFYVGSLE
-546 RGLVEYNKYTGE
+546 RGLIEYNKYTGE
-558 IGTLNENDG
+558 VGAITEKDG

-579 RDYYI
+579 REFYI
-584 VCTTNGISRIH
+584 VCTTSGISRIH
-595 KGDKEIV
+595 KGNHEIV
-602 NYDESDGLQS
+602 NYDERDGLQS

-621 TCSDGRVL
+621 TCSDGRVMV
-629 AGGNAGFNIVNLSDL
+629 GGNAGFNIVNLADL
-644 HPNEFVPPVLLEDVK
+644 HLNEFVPPMVLEDVK
-659 VFNQEVPAN
+659 VFNKEIPAE
-668 QISLNENGESCLS
+668 QVSFDETTGEKSLY

-695 LSYSRVNKNMF
+695 LSYSRADKNF
-706 KYRLVSKDKSW
+706 YKYRLV
-717 LGSNEDEAWINAGHE
+717 GQGDEWINAGHD
-732 NKCTYTNLHPGD
+732 NKCTYTNLNPGE

-750 GANCDGVWNE
+750 GANCDGLWNE
-760 NPLRVHLYVKPP
+760 KPLRVHLYVKPP
-772 FWNTWWCKTLMTMVV
+772 FWNTWWFKTILTLIV

-793 FLYHYRSRMILRNKL
+793 YLYHYRSRMILKNKL

-822 QLKLDFF
+822 KLKLDFF

-847 SKILKDKGVS
+847 SKILKDDEVS

-883 FRKIESGSLQ
+883 FRKIESGALQ
-893 AIYKPGDLPAL
+893 AVYKPGDLPAL
-904 LETVVRA
+904 LETIVRA

-920 IQISLDVDDASRGKR
+920 IQISLMVDGAARGKR

-961 GAIKVAMEML
+961 GSITVKMDML
-971 PQHKYAAENIC
+971 PQHKYVAENIC
-982 DSFQISVADT
+982 DSFQISVSDT
-992 GKGMSESDQKHVFER
+992 GKGMSEDDQKHVFER
-1007 FYQSNDEKE
+1007 FYQSNAEKE

-1032 KLMDGEVLL
+1032 KLMEGEVLL
-1041 DSALGKGTTFKV
+1041 NSKIGEGTTFKV
-1053 VLPFFESGEE
+1053 VLPLFETAESAEENESAEE
-1063 STEKA
+1063 STHA
-1068 EEPEESNTAVES
+1068 NVQDNES
-1080 QDGEAAE
+1080 AE
-1087 LPEEEKPVLLIAED
+1087 LSEEEKPILLIAED

-1112 FESRFNVVE
+1112 FESKFNIVE

-1212 KDKIR
+1212 KEKIR

>member
-1 MRRLSYIV
+1 MRRLRYIV
-9 ALICCMLC
+9 ALIWCMLW
-17 GGASAIQQ
+17 GSVSAVQQ

-60 SQGLHRFDGYTF
+60 SQGLHRFDGYSF
-72 HPYKYGNADGQVR
+72 NPYKYGSAEGQVR

-97 KRFWVGT
+97 GRFWVGT
-104 ENGGLNVYYPTTE
+104 ENGGLNIYYSKTE

-124 AKNGM
+124 SKNGM
-129 ARYSANSIVE
+129 AKYSANSVVE
-139 TPDGKIWVG
+139 GKDGNIWVG

-162 EYYHFKDTEIGSI
+162 SYYHFQDTETGSV
-175 PFIKALKV
+175 PFIKELEV
-183 DKYGRIWIGTG
+183 DKYGRLWIGTG
-194 ESGVKVFNPSTGEL
+194 ESGVKLFDPSTGKIQSVIAE
-208 RSILDDS
+208 S

-220 CITKDDVVWIG
+220 CISKDNVVWIG
-231 TYDKGVYIVNI
+231 TYESGVYTVDVN
-242 MDRGKFDLVHQTNL
+242 DKDKLELVHQTNL
-256 PTTGAEASVKAICEG
+256 PTSGAEASVKAICEDN
-271 ADGRMWI
+271 DGRIWI
-278 GTRSGLICYDRISKE
+278 GTRSGLICYDRASQK
-293 YVVNVNDVHNDITLV
+293 YVVNVNDVHNEITLV

-314 LYVDKKGDLWVC
+314 LFVDNKGDLWVC

-336 EKQPFVLIQES
+336 EKQPYQLIQES

-354 NCGQVYAF
+354 NCEQVYAF
-362 LEMPGQKIWVGT
+362 LEVPNSKVWVGT

-380 IYDMKSG
+380 IYDTKSG
-387 RFDYITQTNSGL
+387 KFEYITQSNSGL
-399 SVNCIKSLAQV
+399 SVNCIKSFARV
-410 GNEVLVGTY
+410 GNDVLVGTY

-430 GKVKRVYRHSD
+430 GKVKRVFRHSD
-441 SDKKSISSDNVWSI
+441 TDKNSINSDNVWSI
-455 CVCKNGEVL
+455 CVANNGDVL
-464 LGTGDGV
+464 LGTGNGV
-471 DKFNP
+471 DKYNP
-476 SNGTFEH
+476 NDGTFKH
-483 MDRLAYNKEVWK
+483 MEKLAFNKEVWK
-495 VYEDSDKDLWIFTP
+495 VYEDSDKDLWVFTP
-509 DEIIIYLVKEERTI
+509 DEIIIYLTKEERTI
-523 AYEERARSIVEKA
+523 VYEERARSIVEKA
-536 KNVFYVGSLE
+536 KNMFYVGSLE
-546 RGLVEYNKYTGE
+546 RGVVEYNKYTGE
-558 IGTLNENDG
+558 VSTISEKNG
-567 LSNNNVQSIFEW
+567 LSNNNVQAIFEW
-579 RDYYI
+579 REFYI
-584 VCTTNGISRIH
+584 VCTTSGISRIH
-595 KGDKEIV
+595 KGNHEIM

-621 TCSDGRVL
+621 HCSDGRVMV
-629 AGGNAGFNIVNLSDL
+629 GGNAGFNIVNLADV
-644 HPNEFVPPVLLEDVK
+644 HPNQFVPPMVLEDIK
-659 VFNQEVPAN
+659 VFNQEVPSE
-668 QISLNENGESCLS
+668 QMSIDEVTGETCLS

-695 LSYSRVNKNMF
+695 LSYSRVNKNLF
-706 KYRLVSKDKSW
+706 KYRLVSQDKSW
-717 LGSNEDEAWINAGHE
+717 LDSSEDEAWIDAGHE
-732 NKCTYTNLHPGD
+732 NKCTYTNLHPGN

-760 NPLRVHLYVKPP
+760 KPLRVQLYVKPP
-772 FWNTWWCKTLMTMVV
+772 FWNTWWFKTLLTLLA
-787 VGLILM
+787 VGLVM
-793 FLYHYRSRMILRNKL
+793 LYIYHKRSRMILENKL
-808 DLEKQK
+808 ELEKQK

-847 SKILKDKGVS
+847 SKILKDSGVS

-883 FRKIESGSLQ
+883 FRKIESGALQ
-893 AIYKPGDLPAL
+893 AVYKPGDLPAL

-920 IQISLDVDDASRGKR
+920 IQISLEVDDDARGRR

-961 GAIKVAMEML
+961 GSIKVSMAML
-971 PQHKYAAENIC
+971 PQHKYVAENIC

-992 GKGMSESDQKHVFER
+992 GKGMSEDDQKHVFER
-1007 FYQSNDEKE
+1007 FYQSNAEKE

-1032 KLMDGEVLL
+1032 KLMDGEVILN
-1041 DSALGKGTTFKV
+1041 SKVGEGTTFKV
-1053 VLPFFESGEE
+1053 VMPLFEAASDTETEGETSAEKDLVSDESG
-1063 STEKA
+1063 
-1068 EEPEESNTAVES
+1068 
-1080 QDGEAAE
+1080 D
-1087 LPEEEKPVLLIAED
+1087 LPEMSDEEKPVLLIAED
-1101 NEELRKFVAIH
+1101 NEELRRFVAIH

-1132 AEQIPDVVITDLMMP
+1132 SEQIPDVVITDLMMP

-1212 KDKIR
+1212 KEKIR

>member
-1 MRRLSYIV
+1 MRYIIS
-9 ALICCMLC
+9 LIGSLLF
-17 GGASAIQQ
+17 GSVFASQQ
-25 LALSRFDNY
+25 LSLSRFDNY

-60 SQGLHRFDGYTF
+60 SQGLHRFDGYKF
-72 HPYKYGNADGQVR
+72 HPYKYGSQEGQVR
-85 GELIRCIFQDSK
+85 GELVRCIFQDSK

-104 ENGGLNVYYPTTE
+104 ENGGLNVYDQRNRTF
-117 SFAAIPL
+117 SAVPL
-124 AKNGM
+124 AKNGL
-129 ARYSANSIVE
+129 ARYSANSVVE
-139 TPDGKIWVG
+139 GRDGKIWVG

-162 EYYHFKDTEIGSI
+162 EYYHFQDSESGSI
-175 PFIKALKV
+175 PFIKELEV
-183 DKYGRIWIGTG
+183 DPYGRLWIGTG
-194 ESGVKVFNPSTGEL
+194 ESGVKLFDPSTGKL
-208 RSILDDS
+208 VSVIQDS

-220 CITKDDVVWIG
+220 CVSRDSVVWIG
-231 TYDKGVYIVNI
+231 TYENGVYTVDINDKENI
-242 MDRGKFDLVHQTNL
+242 TLKHETAL
-256 PTTGAEASVKAICEG
+256 PTSGAEASVKAICE
-271 ADGRMWI
+271 DREGRIWI
-278 GTRSGLICYDRISKE
+278 GTRSGLICYDRQLLQ
-293 YVVNVNDVHNDITLV
+293 YVVNVNDVHNEITLV
-308 NNSIID
+308 HNSVID
-314 LYVDKKGDLWVC
+314 LFVDNKGDLWVC

-336 EKQPFVLIQES
+336 EKQPFALIQES

-362 LEMPGQKIWVGT
+362 LEVPGKKVWVGT
-374 ESGGVN
+374 ESGGINV
-380 IYDMKSG
+380 YDMNSG
-387 RFDYITQTNSGL
+387 RFDYITESNSGL
-399 SVNCIKSLAQV
+399 SVNCIKCLEKV
-410 GNEVLVGTY
+410 GNDVLAGTY
-419 MGGLNVLDAQT
+419 MGGLNVLDAQS
-430 GKVKRVYRHSD
+430 GKVKRVFRHSD
-441 SDKKSISSDNVWSI
+441 TDKSSIKSDNVWSI
-455 CVCKNGEVL
+455 CTCKNGDVL
-464 LGTGDGV
+464 LGTGNGV
-471 DKFNP
+471 EKYNP
-476 SNGTFEH
+476 NTGSFEH
-483 MDRLAYNKEVWK
+483 FDKLAYDKEVWK
-495 VYEDSDKDLWIFTP
+495 IYEDSDGDLWVFTP
-509 DEIIIYLVKEERTI
+509 EEIIVHLTKEDRTI
-523 AYEERARSIVEKA
+523 VYKERARSIVEKS
-536 KNVFYVGSLE
+536 KSIFYVGSLE
-546 RGLVEYNKYTGE
+546 HGLVEYNKYTGE
-558 IGTLNENDG
+558 MGTLSEKDG
-567 LSNNNVQSIFEW
+567 LSNNNVQSILEW
-579 RDYYI
+579 REFFI
-584 VCTTNGISRIH
+584 VCTTSGLSRIH

-602 NYDESDGLQS
+602 NYDERDGLQS

-621 TCSDGRVL
+621 ACSDGRIM
-629 AGGNAGFNIVNLSDL
+629 AGGNAGFNIVNLADVDL
-644 HPNEFVPPVLLEDVK
+644 NKFIPPVVLEDVK
-659 VFNQEVPAN
+659 VFNQDVPAD
-668 QISLNENGESCLS
+668 QMTVDEATGESCLS
-681 LNYDQNMV
+681 LNYNQNMV

-695 LSYSRVNKNMF
+695 LSYSRVNKNQF
-706 KYRLVSKDKSW
+706 KYRLVGQND
-717 LGSNEDEAWINAGHE
+717 NWISSGQE
-732 NKCTYTNLHPGD
+732 NKCTYTNLTPGS
-744 YVFEVK
+744 YVFEVM

-760 NPLRVHLYVKPP
+760 TPLRVKLNIEPP
-772 FWNTWWCKTLMTMVV
+772 FWNTWWFKMLMTLLVV
-787 VGLILM
+787 ALVLLY
-793 FLYHYRSRMILRNKL
+793 LYHYRSRMILKNKL
-808 DLEKQK
+808 ALEKQR

-847 SKILKDKGVS
+847 SKILKDDKVS
-857 SESKK
+857 SESKQ
-862 MAELAER
+862 MAVLAER

-893 AIYKPGDLPAL
+893 AVYKSGDVPAL
-904 LETVVRA
+904 LESIVRA
-911 FQTEGEAKG
+911 FQAEGEAKG
-920 IQISLDVDDASRGKR
+920 IQISLNVDGTARGKR
-935 MLFDSD
+935 MLIDSD
-941 KIEKIV
+941 KVEKIV

-961 GAIKVAMEML
+961 GSITVAMDML
-971 PQHKYAAENIC
+971 SQHKYNSGNIS

-992 GKGMSESDQKHVFER
+992 GKGMSEDDQKHVFER
-1007 FYQSNDEKE
+1007 FYQSDDEKR

-1032 KLMDGEVLL
+1032 GLMDGEVLL
-1041 DSALGKGTTFKV
+1041 NSKVGEGTKFTVILPLLETPQSADDDEMTSV
-1053 VLPFFESGEE
+1053 DEE
-1063 STEKA
+1063 SVIHENDSF
-1068 EEPEESNTAVES
+1068 EVSDE
-1080 QDGEAAE
+1080 D
-1087 LPEEEKPVLLIAED
+1087 KPVLLIAED

-1147 NICGDELCNKLKHD
+1147 NICGDELCNQLKHD

-1212 KDKIR
+1212 KEKIR

-1222 EMISEPTKVATQ
+1222 EMISEPTKVTTQ

-1248 EDNLSDADFDIE
+1248 EDNLADADFDIE

-1330 VGINPSEISKG
+1330 VGINPSEITKG

>member
-1 MRRLSYIV
+1 MRRLRYIV
-9 ALICCMLC
+9 ALIWCFLW
-17 GGASAIQQ
+17 GGIFASQQ

-48 YQDAQGYMWFGT
+48 YQDAEGYMWFGT

-72 HPYKYGNADGQVR
+72 YPYKYGSIEGQVR
-85 GELIRCIFQDSK
+85 GELVRCIFQDSK

-104 ENGGLNVYYPTTE
+104 ENGGLNIYEPQSE
-117 SFAAIPL
+117 SFSAIPL
-124 AKNGM
+124 TKSGLSK
-129 ARYSANSIVE
+129 YSANSVVE

-148 TDEGLAYLDEGLLL
+148 TDDGLAYLDANLLL
-162 EYYHFKDTEIGSI
+162 EYYHFQESEAGSVPYIKTLVVDT
-175 PFIKALKV
+175 
-183 DKYGRIWIGTG
+183 YGRLWIGTG
-194 ESGVKVFNPSTGEL
+194 ESGVKLFDPSTGTIKSVL
-208 RSILDDS
+208 SDS

-220 CITKDDVVWIG
+220 CISKDNVVWIG
-231 TYDKGVYIVNI
+231 TYDKGVYTVDIKDKDNTEL
-242 MDRGKFDLVHQTNL
+242 KHQTNL
-256 PTTGAEASVKAICEG
+256 PTTGAEASVKAICEDR
-271 ADGRMWI
+271 DGRIWI
-278 GTRSGLICYDRISKE
+278 GTRSGLICYDRQTQQ
-293 YVVNVNDVHNDITLV
+293 YVINVNDVHNDITLV
-308 NNSIID
+308 HNSVID
-314 LYVDKKGDLWVC
+314 LFVDNKGDLWVC

-336 EKQPFVLIQES
+336 EKQPFELIQES

-354 NCGQVYAF
+354 NCAQVYAF
-362 LEMPGQKIWVGT
+362 LEVPGSKVWVGT

-387 RFDYITQTNSGL
+387 KFEYITQANSGL
-399 SVNCIKSLAQV
+399 SVNCIKSFANV
-410 GNEVLVGTY
+410 GNDVLVGTY
-419 MGGLNVLDAQT
+419 MGGLNVLDVQT
-430 GKVKRVYRHSD
+430 GKVKRVFRHSET
-441 SDKKSISSDNVWSI
+441 DKTSINSDNIWSI
-455 CVCKNGEVL
+455 CICRNGDVL
-464 LGTGDGV
+464 LGTGNGV

-476 SNGTFEH
+476 SNGTFSH
-483 MDRLAYNKEVWK
+483 LDKLAFNKEVWK
-495 VYEDSDKDLWIFTP
+495 VFEDSDKDLWIFTP
-509 DEIIIYLVKEERTI
+509 DEIIVYLTKEERTI
-523 AYEERARSIVEKA
+523 VYKERARSIVEKS
-536 KNVFYVGSLE
+536 KSLFYVGSLE
-546 RGLVEYNKYTGE
+546 RGVVEYNKYTGE
-558 IGTLNENDG
+558 VSTISEKDG
-567 LSNNNVQSIFEW
+567 LSNNNVQSLLEW
-579 RDYYI
+579 REFYI
-584 VCTTNGISRIH
+584 ACTTSGLSRIR
-595 KGDKEIV
+595 KGNKEIV
-602 NYDESDGLQS
+602 NYDERDGLQS

-621 TCSDGRVL
+621 ICSDGRVM
-629 AGGNAGFNIVNLSDL
+629 AGGNAGFNIVNLA
-644 HPNEFVPPVLLEDVK
+644 NIRENKFIPPMALEDVK
-659 VFNQEVPAN
+659 VFNQEIPAE
-668 QISLNENGESCLS
+668 QVSIDEKTGETCLH

-695 LSYSRVNKNMF
+695 LSYSRVNKNKF
-706 KYRLVSKDKSW
+706 KYRLVGQSD
-717 LGSNEDEAWINAGHE
+717 NWIDAGNE
-732 NKCTYTNLHPGD
+732 NKCTYTNLHPGS
-744 YVFEVK
+744 YVFEVM
-750 GANCDGVWNE
+750 GSNCDGVWNE
-760 NPLRVHLYVKPP
+760 KPLRVQLYVKPP
-772 FWNTWWCKTLMTMVV
+772 FWNTWWFKTLMTL
-787 VGLILM
+787 LIVSLVLM
-793 FLYHYRSRMILRNKL
+793 YLYHYRSRMILKNKL
-808 DLEKQK
+808 VLEKQK

-847 SKILKDKGVS
+847 SKILKDDGTS
-857 SESKK
+857 SESKQ
-862 MAELAER
+862 MASLAER

-920 IQISLDVDDASRGKR
+920 IQISLAVDDAARGRR

-961 GAIKVAMEML
+961 GSIKVTMDML
-971 PQHKYAAENIC
+971 SQHKYEAGNIS
-982 DSFQISVADT
+982 DSFQISVIDT
-992 GKGMSESDQKHVFER
+992 GKGMTEEDQKHVFER
-1007 FYQSNDEKE
+1007 FYQSADEKD
-1016 AGIGTGI
+1016 ACIGTGI
-1023 GLNLVYDLV
+1023 GLNLVFDLV

-1041 DSALGKGTTFKV
+1041 NSKRGEGTTFKV
-1053 VLPFFESGEE
+1053 ILPLFETS
-1063 STEKA
+1063 EKA
-1068 EEPEESNTAVES
+1068 EEGDTIDDVSIAEGQEKDSVEMS
-1080 QDGEAAE
+1080 D
-1087 LPEEEKPVLLIAED
+1087 EEKPVLLIAED

-1112 FESRFNVVE
+1112 FESRFKVIE

-1212 KDKIR
+1212 KEKIR

-1222 EMISEPTKVATQ
+1222 EMISEPTKVVTQ
-1234 SPDEKFMIKAMKVI
+1234 SPDEKFMIRAMKVI
-1248 EDNLSDADFDIE
+1248 EENLSDADFDIE

>member
-1 MRRLSYIV
+1 MRGLRYILAFV
-9 ALICCMLC
+9 WCILW
-17 GGASAIQQ
+17 GGTFASQQ

-72 HPYKYGNADGQVR
+72 YPYKYGSQEGHVR
-85 GELIRCIFQDSK
+85 GELVRCIFQDSRR
-97 KRFWVGT
+97 RFWVGT
-104 ENGGLNVYYPTTE
+104 ENGGLNIYEPKSETFST
-117 SFAAIPL
+117 IPL
-124 AKNGM
+124 SKNGL
-129 ARYSANSIVE
+129 AKYSANSVVE
-139 TPDGKIWVG
+139 DMEGKIWVG
-148 TDEGLAYLDEGLLL
+148 TDEGLAFLGEGLLL
-162 EYYHFKDTEIGSI
+162 EYYQFLDSEVGSI
-175 PFIKALKV
+175 PFIKTLTV
-183 DKYGRIWIGTG
+183 DKYGRLWIGTG
-194 ESGVKVFNPSTGEL
+194 ESGVKLFDPSTGDVKT
-208 RSILDDS
+208 ILQDL

-220 CITKDDVVWIG
+220 CISKDGVVWIG
-231 TYDKGVYIVNI
+231 SYDRGVYTVDINDKNNVEC
-242 MDRGKFDLVHQTNL
+242 KHQTNL
-256 PTTGAEASVKAICEG
+256 PTSGAEASVKAICEDR
-271 ADGRMWI
+271 DGRIWI
-278 GTRSGLICYDRISKE
+278 GTRSGLICYDRE
-293 YVVNVNDVHNDITLV
+293 LQRYVVNVNDVHNDITLV
-308 NNSIID
+308 HNSVID
-314 LYVDKKGDLWVC
+314 LFVDNKGDLWVC

-336 EKQPFVLIQES
+336 EKQPFELIQES

-354 NCGQVYAF
+354 NCEQVYAF
-362 LEMPGQKIWVGT
+362 LEVPGSKVWVGT
-374 ESGGVN
+374 ESGGINV
-380 IYDMKSG
+380 YDIKSG
-387 RFDYITQTNSGL
+387 RFEYITQSNSNL
-399 SVNCIKSLAQV
+399 SVNCIKSLAKV
-410 GNEVLVGTY
+410 GDDVLVGTY
-419 MGGLNVLDAQT
+419 MGGLNVMDVQT
-430 GKVKRVYRHSD
+430 GKVKRVFRHSETD
-441 SDKKSISSDNVWSI
+441 RTSISSDNVWSI
-455 CVCKNGEVL
+455 CICRNGDVL
-464 LGTGDGV
+464 LGTGSGV
-471 DKFNP
+471 EKYNP
-476 SNGTFEH
+476 NNGTFSH
-483 MDRLAYNKEVWK
+483 MDKLAYNKEVWK
-495 VYEDSDKDLWIFTP
+495 IFEDSDKDLWIFTP
-509 DEIIIYLVKEERTI
+509 DEIIIYLTKEERTI
-523 AYEERARSIVEKA
+523 VYKERARSIVEKS
-536 KNVFYVGSLE
+536 NSVFYIGSLE

-558 IGTLNENDG
+558 ISTISEKDG
-567 LSNNNVQSIFEW
+567 LSNNNVQSILEW
-579 RDYYI
+579 GDYYI
-584 VCTTNGISRIH
+584 VCTTSGMSRI
-595 KGDKEIV
+595 KKENKEIV
-602 NYDESDGLQS
+602 NYDENDGLQS

-621 TCSDGRVL
+621 VCTDGRVL
-629 AGGNAGFNIVNLSDL
+629 MGGNAGFNIVDFSDVRV
-644 HPNEFVPPVLLEDVK
+644 NEFIPPIVLEDVK
-659 VFNQEVPAN
+659 VFNQDVQAD
-668 QISLNENGESCLS
+668 QISIDENTGETCLN

-689 TFKYSA
+689 TFRYSA
-695 LSYSRVNKNMF
+695 LSYSRADKNRF
-706 KYRLVSKDKSW
+706 KYRLVGQSDSW
-717 LGSNEDEAWINAGHE
+717 IDAGHE
-732 NKCTYTNLHPGD
+732 NKCTYTNLQPGS
-744 YVFEVK
+744 YIFEVR

-760 NPLRVHLYVKPP
+760 KPLKVHLYVKPP
-772 FWNTWWCKTLMTMVV
+772 FWKTWWFKTLMTLLV
-787 VGLILM
+787 VGLVLM
-793 FLYHYRSRMILRNKL
+793 YLYHYRSRMILKNKL
-808 DLEKQK
+808 VLEKQK

-847 SKILKDKGVS
+847 SKILKDDGVS
-857 SESKK
+857 SESKQ
-862 MAELAER
+862 MAVLAER

-920 IQISLDVDDASRGKR
+920 IQISLDVDDAARGRR

-961 GAIKVAMEML
+961 GSISVKL
-971 PQHKYAAENIC
+971 DILSQHTYSEGNIS
-982 DSFQISVADT
+982 DSYQITVADT
-992 GKGMSESDQKHVFER
+992 GKGMTEEDQKHVFER

-1023 GLNLVYDLV
+1023 GLNLVFDLA

-1041 DSALGKGTTFKV
+1041 NSKKGEGTTFRV
-1053 VLPFFESGEE
+1053 VLPLFETSENVAEEETSENKETADKDDIDPVSLSGE
-1063 STEKA
+1063 
-1068 EEPEESNTAVES
+1068 
-1080 QDGEAAE
+1080 D
-1087 LPEEEKPVLLIAED
+1087 KPVLLIAED

-1112 FESRFNVVE
+1112 FETRFTVVE
-1121 AEDGKIALEKA
+1121 AEDGRIALEKA
-1132 AEQIPDVVITDLMMP
+1132 EEQIPDVVITDLMMP

-1161 EKTSHIPIILLTAVH
+1161 ERTSHIPIILLTAVH

-1212 KDKIR
+1212 KEKIR

-1222 EMISEPTKVATQ
+1222 EMISEPTKVVTQ
-1234 SPDEKFMIKAMKVI
+1234 SPDEKFMIRAMKVI

>member
-1 MRRLSYIV
+1 MRRLRYIV
-9 ALICCMLC
+9 ALIWCMLWV
-17 GGASAIQQ
+17 GVSARQP

-60 SQGLHRFDGYTF
+60 SQGLHRFDGYSF
-72 HPYKYGNADGQVR
+72 YPYKYGSAEGQVR
-85 GELIRCIFQDSK
+85 GELIRCIYQDTK
-97 KRFWVGT
+97 GRFWVGT
-104 ENGGLNVYYPTTE
+104 ENGGLNIYYPKTQT
-117 SFAAIPL
+117 FAAIPL
-124 AKNGM
+124 SKNGM
-129 ARYSANSIVE
+129 AKYSANSIAE

-148 TDEGLAYLDEGLLL
+148 TDEGLAYLSDGLLL
-162 EYYHFKDTEIGSI
+162 EYYHFENAEIASI
-175 PFIKALKV
+175 PYIKTLKV

-194 ESGVKVFNPSTGEL
+194 ESGVKMFNPSSKEL
-208 RSILDDS
+208 RSIIEDS

-231 TYDKGVYIVNI
+231 TYDKGVYIVDI

-278 GTRSGLICYDRISKE
+278 GTRSGLICYDRILKE
-293 YVVNVNDVHNDITLV
+293 YVVNVNDVHNEITLV

-314 LYVDKKGDLWVC
+314 LFVDNKGDLWVC

-354 NCGQVYAF
+354 NCGQVYSF
-362 LEMPGQKIWVGT
+362 LEVTDKKVWIGT

-380 IYDMKSG
+380 IYDMNSG
-387 RFDYITQTNSGL
+387 KFDYITSSNSGL
-399 SVNCIKSLAQV
+399 SVNCIKSLAKV

-430 GKVKRVYRHSD
+430 GRVKRVFRHSD
-441 SDKKSISSDNVWSI
+441 SDKNSIINDNVWSI
-455 CVCKNGEVL
+455 CVANNGDVL
-464 LGTGDGV
+464 LGTSDGV
-471 DKFNP
+471 DKYNP
-476 SNGTFEH
+476 KDGTFKH
-483 MDRLAYNKEVWK
+483 MDKLAFNKEVWK
-495 VYEDSDKDLWIFTP
+495 VFEDSDNDLWIFTP
-509 DEIIIYLVKEERTI
+509 DEILVYLVKEERTI
-523 AYEERARSIVEKA
+523 VYGERARSIVEKS

-546 RGLVEYNKYTGE
+546 RGVVEYNKYTGE
-558 IGTLNENDG
+558 IGTISEKDG

-579 RDYYI
+579 REFYI
-584 VCTTNGISRIH
+584 VCTTSGISRIH
-595 KGDKEIV
+595 KGDHEII

-621 TCSDGRVL
+621 QCSDGRVMV
-629 AGGNAGFNIVNLSDL
+629 GGNAGFNIVNLADVRL
-644 HPNEFVPPVLLEDVK
+644 NEFVPPMVLENVK
-659 VFNQEVPAN
+659 VFNQEVPDN
-668 QISLNENGESCLS
+668 QISTNEAGETCLS

-695 LSYSRVNKNMF
+695 LSYSRVNKNKF
-706 KYRLVSKDKSW
+706 KYRLV
-717 LGSNEDEAWINAGHE
+717 GQDENWIDAGFE
-732 NKCTYTNLHPGD
+732 NKCTYTNLHPGE
-744 YVFEVK
+744 YVFEVM

-760 NPLRVHLYVKPP
+760 KPLRVHLYVKPP
-772 FWNTWWCKTLMTMVV
+772 FWSTWWFKTLMTILV
-787 VGLILM
+787 VGLVLM
-793 FLYHYRSRMILRNKL
+793 YLYHYRSRMMLKNKL
-808 DLEKQK
+808 DLEKQR

-847 SKILKDKGVS
+847 SKILKDDKVS

-883 FRKIESGSLQ
+883 FRKIESGALQ
-893 AIYKPGDLPAL
+893 AVYKPGDLPAL

-920 IQISLDVDDASRGKR
+920 IQISLAVDGEARGRR

-961 GAIKVAMEML
+961 GAIKIAMDML
-971 PQHKYAAENIC
+971 PQHKYVAENIC
-982 DSFQISVADT
+982 DSFQISVSDT
-992 GKGMSESDQKHVFER
+992 GKGMSEDDQKHVFER
-1007 FYQSNDEKE
+1007 FYQSNAEKE

-1041 DSALGKGTTFKV
+1041 NSKVGEGTTFKV
-1053 VLPFFESGEE
+1053 VLPLF
-1063 STEKA
+1063 
-1068 EEPEESNTAVES
+1068 
-1080 QDGEAAE
+1080 EAAADPE
-1087 LPEEEKPVLLIAED
+1087 VENEKSNEKESASEEHDGDLPEMSDEEKPVLLIAED

-1121 AEDGKIALEKA
+1121 AEDGKIALDKA
-1132 AEQIPDVVITDLMMP
+1132 SEQIPDVVITDLMMP

-1212 KDKIR
+1212 KEKIR

-1248 EDNLSDADFDIE
+1248 EDNLADADFDIE

>member
-1 MRRLSYIV
+1 MRGLRYILAFV
-9 ALICCMLC
+9 WCILW
-17 GGASAIQQ
+17 GGTFASQQ

-72 HPYKYGNADGQVR
+72 HPYKYGSQEGHVR
-85 GELIRCIFQDSK
+85 GELVRCIFQDSRR
-97 KRFWVGT
+97 RFWVGT
-104 ENGGLNVYYPTTE
+104 ENGGLNIYEPKSETF
-117 SFAAIPL
+117 SAIPL
-124 AKNGM
+124 SKNGL
-129 ARYSANSIVE
+129 AKYSANSVVE
-139 TPDGKIWVG
+139 DMEGKIWVG
-148 TDEGLAYLDEGLLL
+148 TDEGLAFLGEGLLL
-162 EYYHFKDTEIGSI
+162 EYYQFQDSEVGSI
-175 PFIKALKV
+175 PFIKTLTV
-183 DKYGRIWIGTG
+183 DKYGRLWIGTG
-194 ESGVKVFNPSTGEL
+194 ESGVKLFDPSTGDVKT
-208 RSILDDS
+208 ILQDL

-220 CITKDDVVWIG
+220 CISKDGVVWIG
-231 TYDKGVYIVNI
+231 SYDRGVYTVDINDKNNVEC
-242 MDRGKFDLVHQTNL
+242 KHQTNL
-256 PTTGAEASVKAICEG
+256 PTSGAEASVKAICEDR
-271 ADGRMWI
+271 DGRIWI
-278 GTRSGLICYDRISKE
+278 GTRSGLICYDRESQR

-308 NNSIID
+308 HNSVID
-314 LYVDKKGDLWVC
+314 LFVDNKGDLWVC

-336 EKQPFVLIQES
+336 EKQPFGLIQES

-354 NCGQVYAF
+354 NCEQVYAF
-362 LEMPGQKIWVGT
+362 LEVPGSKVWVGT
-374 ESGGVN
+374 ESGGINV
-380 IYDMKSG
+380 YDMKSG
-387 RFDYITQTNSGL
+387 RFEYITQSNSGL
-399 SVNCIKSLAQV
+399 SVNCIKSLAKV
-410 GNEVLVGTY
+410 GEDVLVGTY
-419 MGGLNVLDAQT
+419 MGGLNVMDVQT
-430 GKVKRVYRHSD
+430 GKVKRVFRHSETD
-441 SDKKSISSDNVWSI
+441 RTSISSDNVWSI
-455 CVCKNGEVL
+455 CICRNGDVL
-464 LGTGDGV
+464 LGTGSGV
-471 DKFNP
+471 EKYNP
-476 SNGTFEH
+476 NNGTFSH
-483 MDRLAYNKEVWK
+483 MDKLAFNKEVWK
-495 VYEDSDKDLWIFTP
+495 IFEDSDKDLWIFTP
-509 DEIIIYLVKEERTI
+509 DEIIIYLTKEERTI
-523 AYEERARSIVEKA
+523 VYKERARSIVEKS
-536 KNVFYVGSLE
+536 NSVFYIGSLE

-558 IGTLNENDG
+558 ISTISEKDG
-567 LSNNNVQSIFEW
+567 LSNNNVQSILEW
-579 RDYYI
+579 GDYYI
-584 VCTTNGISRIH
+584 VCTTSGMSRI
-595 KGDKEIV
+595 KKENKEIV
-602 NYDESDGLQS
+602 NYDENDGLQS

-621 TCSDGRVL
+621 VCTDGRVL
-629 AGGNAGFNIVNLSDL
+629 MGGNAGFNIVDFSDVRV
-644 HPNEFVPPVLLEDVK
+644 NEFVPPIVLEDVK
-659 VFNQEVPAN
+659 VFNQDVQAD
-668 QISLNENGESCLS
+668 QISIDENTGETCLD

-689 TFKYSA
+689 TFRYSA
-695 LSYSRVNKNMF
+695 LSYSRADKNRF
-706 KYRLVSKDKSW
+706 KYRLVGQSD
-717 LGSNEDEAWINAGHE
+717 NWIDAGHE
-732 NKCTYTNLHPGD
+732 NKCTYTNLQPGS
-744 YVFEVK
+744 YIFELR

-760 NPLRVHLYVKPP
+760 KPLKVHLYVKPP
-772 FWNTWWCKTLMTMVV
+772 FWNTWWFKTLMTLLV
-787 VGLILM
+787 VGLVLM
-793 FLYHYRSRMILRNKL
+793 YLYHYRSRMILKNKL
-808 DLEKQK
+808 VLEKQK

-847 SKILKDKGVS
+847 SKILKDDGVS
-857 SESKK
+857 SESKQ
-862 MAELAER
+862 MAMLAER

-920 IQISLDVDDASRGKR
+920 IQISLDVDDAARGRR

-961 GAIKVAMEML
+961 GSINVKL
-971 PQHKYAAENIC
+971 DILSQHTYSEGNIS
-982 DSFQISVADT
+982 DSYQITVADT
-992 GKGMSESDQKHVFER
+992 GKGMTEEDQKHVFER

-1023 GLNLVYDLV
+1023 GLNLVFDLA

-1041 DSALGKGTTFKV
+1041 NSKKGEGTTFRV
-1053 VLPFFESGEE
+1053 VLPLFETSENVAEEETSENNTVADKDEIDPVALSGE
-1063 STEKA
+1063 
-1068 EEPEESNTAVES
+1068 
-1080 QDGEAAE
+1080 D
-1087 LPEEEKPVLLIAED
+1087 KPVLLIAED

-1112 FESRFNVVE
+1112 FESRFTVVE
-1121 AEDGKIALEKA
+1121 AEDGRIALEKA
-1132 AEQIPDVVITDLMMP
+1132 EEQIPDVVITDLMMP

-1161 EKTSHIPIILLTAVH
+1161 ERTSHIPIILLTAVH

-1212 KDKIR
+1212 KEKIR

-1222 EMISEPTKVATQ
+1222 EMISEPTKVVTQ
-1234 SPDEKFMIKAMKVI
+1234 SPDEKFMIRAMKVI